1 MQPNDLSLATDP
13 ALRGSMEALKRAA
26 ALARQTAIQTGT
38 ALIVMEGGRLIRIP
52 PGRPSIPGPVDR
64 RPLMTQSE

>member
-1 MQPNDLSLATDP
+1 MMQSKDLSQATDP
-13 ALRGSMEALKRAA
+13 ALRGSMDALKRAA

-52 PGRPSIPGPVDR
+52 AEDLRPQDPSTDPR
-64 RPLMTQSE
+64 S